1 MNEEEAK
8 QEEDP
13 TDHYQSPRKRHI
25 NWRSVWRFSDLD
37 YEGTRLTVEPPTAAA
52 AAATIPGDNRNLK
65 LVDFG
70 IIEDGA
76 RIRFVRRKFHKS
88 QIAVRTKWT
97 QGSVSDGS
105 GKERKN
111 KSR

>member
-1 MNEEEAK
+1 MVNEEQEEEEA
-8 QEEDP
+8 EYY
-13 TDHYQSPRKRHI
+13 HSSPKRHI

-37 YEGTRLTVEPPTAAA
+37 YEGTRLTVEPP
-52 AAATIPGDNRNLK
+52 AATIPGDNRNLK

-88 QIAVRTKWT
+88 PNVRSKWT
-97 QGSVSDGS
+97 QSED
-105 GKERKN
+105 KERKN